1 VPRKNTRKIDGGYA
15 AREKKQF
22 AIILGQVLQEMRLE
36 REMSLLAV
44 AERAKISE
52 ATMCRYEHGARVDV
66 PLHKMTLKDVNKV
79 ANKVR
84 VPDLFTA
91 YKIACVMGI
100 SLDQLMDSCIDRI
113 ERARKRKPQEQKG
126 DNRAQSKER

>member
-1 VPRKNTRKIDGGYA
+1 MPRKTQRKMDGHEA
-15 AREKKQF
+15 KEKKQF
-22 AIILGQVLQEMRLE
+22 AIILGQVLQQLRLE

-44 AERAKISE
+44 AEQAKISE

-79 ANKVR
+79 SDKVR

-91 YKIACVMGI
+91 YKIAMVMGI
-100 SLDQLMDSCIDRI
+100 TLDQLMEACIKRI
-113 ERARKRKPQEQKG
+113 EKARKKKPQEQKG
-126 DNRAQSKER
+126 DNRA